1 MLTIAPPLLEWFLHL
16 SFLHQ
21 SLSLHKCEFRVAAEF
36 VNCAA
41 ADWGLPLFANSTAA
55 GTRRQLTP
63 ERQRLPRQQ
72 PNSEGN
78 GESWPCSRLIKPK
91 DFYAAKI
98 FFWVFQIHWF
108 MWELQRPPPAG
119 SSGPPSAPEKTNTDK
134 LTRSSLVQLISFS
147 LVKYFVS
154 VYNFAFTLHWRLQQ
168 TILKFGPLFEAILNV
183 WGQIKHCCQ
192 VLWEWWPQHRLT
204 GRKLQNCLRSSRP
217 IS

>member
-21 SLSLHKCEFRVAAEF
+21 SLSVNKCEFRVAAEF

-78 GESWPCSRLIKPK
+78 GESSPCSRMIKPK

-98 FFWVFQIHWF
+98 FFWVFQILWF
-108 MWELQRPPPAG
+108 MWELHRPSTSRQQQRA
-119 SSGPPSAPEKTNTDK
+119 SVCSWKDEHWQTDK
-134 LTRSSLVQLISFS
+134 VVPGPIDQIFS
-147 LVKYFVS
+147 Y
-154 VYNFAFTLHWRLQQ
+154 Q
-168 TILKFGPLFEAILNV
+168 ILCFHA
-183 WGQIKHCCQ
+183 
-192 VLWEWWPQHRLT
+192 
-204 GRKLQNCLRSSRP
+204 
-217 IS
+217 

>member
-21 SLSLHKCEFRVAAEF
+21 SLSVNKCEFRVAAEF

-78 GESWPCSRLIKPK
+78 GESSPCSRMIKPK
-91 DFYAAKI
+91 DFYAAKM
-98 FFWVFQIHWF
+98 FFEFFKSIGSCESCIGPTSRQQRASVCSRKDEHW
-108 MWELQRPPPAG
+108 Q
-119 SSGPPSAPEKTNTDK
+119 TDK
-134 LTRSSLVQLISFS
+134 VVPGPIDQLFS
-147 LVKYFVS
+147 C
-154 VYNFAFTLHWRLQQ
+154 Q
-168 TILKFGPLFEAILNV
+168 ILCFRV
-183 WGQIKHCCQ
+183 
-192 VLWEWWPQHRLT
+192 
-204 GRKLQNCLRSSRP
+204 
-217 IS
+217 

>member
-21 SLSLHKCEFRVAAEF
+21 SLSPNKCEFRVAAEF

-78 GESWPCSRLIKPK
+78 AESSPCSRMIKPK
-91 DFYAAKI
+91 DFYAAKM
-98 FFWVFQIHWF
+98 FFEFFKSCGSCESCIG
-108 MWELQRPPPAG
+108 PPAG

-134 LTRSSLVQLISFS
+134 LTRSSLVQLIRFS
-147 LVKYFVS
+147 LIKYFVS
-154 VYNFAFTLHWRLQQ
+154 MHNFAFTLHWKLQQ

-204 GRKLQNCLRSSRP
+204 GRSLQNCLRSSRP

>member
-21 SLSLHKCEFRVAAEF
+21 SLSVNKCEFRVAAEF

-78 GESWPCSRLIKPK
+78 AESWPCSRMIKPK

-98 FFWVFQIHWF
+98 FFWVFQILWF
-108 MWELQRPPPAG
+108 MWELHRPHQQAAAG
-119 SSGPPSAPEKTNTDK
+119 LRLLLKRRTLTNWQGRPWSNWSDF
-134 LTRSSLVQLISFS
+134 LLS
-147 LVKYFVS
+147 
-154 VYNFAFTLHWRLQQ
+154 NTLFPCITL
-168 TILKFGPLFEAILNV
+168 PL
-183 WGQIKHCCQ
+183 H
-192 VLWEWWPQHRLT
+192 
-204 GRKLQNCLRSSRP
+204 
-217 IS
+217 